1 MAFGPGARGGGVPR
15 LPTPFHGERIATYDT
30 YEQAQRAVD
39 YLSDEKFPV
48 QKVAIIGTDLRMVER
63 VTGRLNYPRVAG
75 AGAASG
81 AYFGSFVGLLLLL
94 FGSGGIDV
102 LLAAALIGAGFGM
115 LFGVI
120 SFSFTGGRRDFTSAS
135 QIVASQYQVVAVADV
150 ANQARNVLRNLPN
163 SGVDAGPAGF
173 GGQQPPSQPSQPS
186 SRPPASQQP
195 GPGAEDPYRTPP
207 QDPRG

>member
-1 MAFGPGARGGGVPR
+1 MAFSGTSSGRGVPR
-15 LPTPFHGERIATYDT
+15 LPTPFHGELIASYAT

-63 VTGRLNYPRVAG
+63 VTGRLTYPRVAA

-81 AYFGSFVGLLLLL
+81 AYFGLFVGLLLTL
-94 FGSGGIDV
+94 FGTGGLD
-102 LLAAALIGAGFGM
+102 LFLAAVLIGAGFGM

-135 QIVASQYQVVAVADV
+135 QIVASQYQVVAVAEV
-150 ANQARNVLRNLPN
+150 ANQARNTLRKLPN
-163 SGVDAGPAGF
+163 SGVDDAPAGF
-173 GGQQPPSQPSQPS
+173 GGPPVP
-186 SRPPASQQP
+186 
-195 GPGAEDPYRTPP
+195 
-207 QDPRG
+207 

>member
-1 MAFGPGARGGGVPR
+1 MGRMAFSSGSGGRGVPR
-15 LPTPFHGERIATYDT
+15 LPTPFHGELIATYET

-81 AYFGSFVGLLLLL
+81 AYFGLFVGLLLSL
-94 FGSGGIDV
+94 FGGTGDLSV
-102 LLAAALIGAGFGM
+102 FLAAVLIGAGFGM

-135 QIVASQYQVVAVADV
+135 QIVASQYRVVAVAEV
-150 ANQARNVLRNLPN
+150 ANQARNTLRKLPN
-163 SGVDAGPAGF
+163 SGVDDAVAPGQAGADEVSG
-173 GGQQPPSQPSQPS
+173 PSV
-186 SRPPASQQP
+186 
-195 GPGAEDPYRTPP
+195 
-207 QDPRG
+207 

>member
-1 MAFGPGARGGGVPR
+1 MAFTGSGGRGVPR
-15 LPTPFHGERIATYDT
+15 LPTPFHGELIATYDT

-81 AYFGSFVGLLLLL
+81 AYFGLFVGLLLSL
-94 FGSGGIDV
+94 FGGGGVDV
-102 LLAAALIGAGFGM
+102 WLAAVLIGAGFGM

-135 QIVASQYQVVAVADV
+135 QIVASQYRVVAVAEV
-150 ANQARNVLRNLPN
+150 ANHARNTLRKLPN
-163 SGVDAGPAGF
+163 SGVDAGPEGF
-173 GGQQPPSQPSQPS
+173 SEPSP
-186 SRPPASQQP
+186 
-195 GPGAEDPYRTPP
+195 
-207 QDPRG
+207 